1 MYIISDI
8 IYKATHQTAINPNTG
23 EQEKLFNPQTQQ
35 WKDHFKWNEDG
46 TEVRGI
52 TPEGMTTISAL
63 KMNGPQMIRVSR
75 MWVKL
80 REHPPLI

>member
-1 MYIISDI
+1 MNIISDI
-8 IYKATHQTAINPNTG
+8 IYKATHQTAINHNTG